1 MIIQCINCDKRFEV
15 SSALIPLKGRSI
27 QCGSCNHT
35 WFYKPSADISP
46 KDLLENNNEIM
57 INDNNQGDNKNEII
71 INDNSTQITK
81 SINKT
86 QIKKTSNFTIGKVLS
101 FFLVCIITFIA
112 LIIILDTFES
122 SLSSNLP
129 SLELF
134 LYNFFETIKDIDL
147 FLKDLFL

>member
-46 KDLLENNNEIM
+46 KDLLENN
-57 INDNNQGDNKNEII
+57 NEII